1 MLKLNIINSSVPRLL
16 FLTLFLIGFP
26 IASIQAQPTTT
37 PAESQSTENKAT
49 EGNSLPSASI
59 FSIEGGKKL
68 MEEADKA
75 IDNQNYALAAKK
87 LQSARQVYNQLSN
100 FYLQLFQ
107 STTGIDNAAAESQ
120 RKKALETG
128 VARDNATYQ
137 LALVHRAQGN
147 PELSIP
153 LLIQVITSQSPG
165 IGLGKKAYDQLLE
178 MGFVDTPL
186 TISKPD
192 STPPQNPAS
201 TPQSPQSSP
210 ETAPQAPNPE
220 AQPPSAD
227 PAIPNP

>member
-1 MLKLNIINSSVPRLL
+1 MLRLNIINSSVPRLL

-26 IASIQAQPTTT
+26 IASIQAQSTTT
-37 PAESQSTENKAT
+37 PVESQSTENKAA

-68 MEEADKA
+68 MAEADKA
-75 IDNQNYALAAKK
+75 IDAQNYALASQK
-87 LQSARQVYNQLSN
+87 LQRARQVYNQLSN
-100 FYLQLFQ
+100 FYLQLFN

-153 LLIQVITSQSPG
+153 LLIQVVTSQSPG

-178 MGFVDTPL
+178 IGFVDTPL

-192 STPPQNPAS
+192 STPLQNPAP
-201 TPQSPQSSP
+201 TPQSPQSP
-210 ETAPQAPNPE
+210 PDAAPQAPNPE
-220 AQPPSAD
+220 AQPPSVD
-227 PAIPNP
+227 PTIPNP